1 MNSSETGTILC
12 VEVDDLFS
20 LGQMSELKLGGSRE
34 KIDHHR
40 LTLNVSET
48 DPKLQ
53 CWTELK
59 VRDRFIHKRSYQAS
73 VIYDSR

>member
-1 MNSSETGTILC
+1 
-12 VEVDDLFS
+12 
-20 LGQMSELKLGGSRE
+20 MSELKLGGYGDASRE